1 MAPSTGVQ
9 ALPTIEETN
18 LVHPAL
24 EMHYEAL
31 PGPPTDLRNLATLD
45 TAALASGGD
54 RNIESNFYQYLS
66 LPYVSRPHFAAHPV
80 TTATAGANAT
90 ATSTM
95 LLLMLKQVLIHT
107 TIKLRKADVAP

>member
-66 LPYVSRPHFAAHPV
+66 LMFPV
-80 TTATAGANAT
+80 LI
-90 ATSTM
+90 
-95 LLLMLKQVLIHT
+95 LLPVLLPLQQLELMLQLQVQCSY
-107 TIKLRKADVAP
+107 